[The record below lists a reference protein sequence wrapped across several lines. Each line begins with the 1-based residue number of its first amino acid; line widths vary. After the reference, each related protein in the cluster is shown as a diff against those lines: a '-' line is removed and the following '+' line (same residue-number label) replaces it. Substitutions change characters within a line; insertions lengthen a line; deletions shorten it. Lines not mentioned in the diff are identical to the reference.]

1 MFDLSIK
8 NKVLFFI
15 IALFGVS
22 FVGFLSVLTNFQN
35 NKMQEIQTER
45 LSRVGESFK
54 KNIELHLKTYYSNL
68 MTDFLS
74 KEMTKEVAFENREE
88 LLKITQEKYFQMI
101 KEDGNILQVHFHKKD
116 GKTLLRLHDIDLY
129 DDEIAKIRVM
139 PQIIHQ
145 EQHAISGF
153 ELGKN
158 GIGYR
163 IFQPIFYENRYAG
176 ALEFGVS
183 PHKIVNLVTYF
194 NKVDGVL
201 IFNDSSKNDASVQ
214 FQKISNEELKRF
226 LDNNPSAIKT
236 QKIDTDDGKYYAI
249 SSFDVLD
256 YSSKAIGK
264 FLFFD
269 DMTLQYKE
277 YRKYLIMFFV
287 NFTVFFIFIIVVTNV
302 GFLKMT
308 KKLDESNKKLQESN
322 DELET
327 ILFTTKDGIAILDLQ
342 TNFLFFNDSY
352 LKMTGFSKEELL
364 TKSCA
369 GLSMSEDLPKA
380 LKAIEEVMQKGF
392 IENFEK
398 TCIVKDGKRVN
409 TNMAISLMPDQKR
422 LLISVKNIT
431 EAKRKEKLLQEYVA
445 LINSNII
452 TSSSDTQGDITYVSE
467 KFCEISG
474 YSKEELIGQNH
485 RMIRHPDMPDSLY
498 KEIWETITQHKLW
511 SGEIKNLKKDGGY
524 YWVKA
529 SIYASFDFDGNHI
542 GYTAIRQDITDKKTV
557 EEISITDGLTHIF
570 NRRHFNETFPKVINS
585 AKRNNELVCF
595 LMMDIDHF
603 KKYNDNYG
611 HQAGDDV
618 LINFAAC
625 LKQTLK
631 RSDDIAFRLGGEEF
645 GIVYKA
651 EDKHKAFAFANTV
664 RCAIENLKIPHA
676 FSSASS
682 YVTASMGLV
691 CRNADTINNMDE
703 VYKEADVLLYEAK
716 ESGRNKVAVNS

>member
-1 MFDLSIK
+1 
-8 NKVLFFI
+8 
-15 IALFGVS
+15 
-22 FVGFLSVLTNFQN
+22 
-35 NKMQEIQTER
+35 
-45 LSRVGESFK
+45 
-54 KNIELHLKTYYSNL
+54 
-68 MTDFLS
+68 
-74 KEMTKEVAFENREE
+74 
-88 LLKITQEKYFQMI
+88 
-101 KEDGNILQVHFHKKD
+101 
-116 GKTLLRLHDIDLY
+116 
-129 DDEIAKIRVM
+129 
-139 PQIIHQ
+139 
-145 EQHAISGF
+145 
-153 ELGKN
+153 
-158 GIGYR
+158 
-163 IFQPIFYENRYAG
+163 
-176 ALEFGVS
+176 
-183 PHKIVNLVTYF
+183 
-194 NKVDGVL
+194 
-201 IFNDSSKNDASVQ
+201 
-214 FQKISNEELKRF
+214 
-226 LDNNPSAIKT
+226 
-236 QKIDTDDGKYYAI
+236 
-249 SSFDVLD
+249 
-256 YSSKAIGK
+256 
-264 FLFFD
+264 
-269 DMTLQYKE
+269 
-277 YRKYLIMFFV
+277 MFFV

-342 TNFLFFNDSY
+342 THFLFFNDSY

-398 TCIVKDGKRVN
+398 TCIVKDSKRVN

-452 TSSSDTQGDITYVSE
+452 TSSTDTQGDITYVSE

-557 EEISITDGLTHIF
+557 EEISITDGLTNIF
-570 NRRHFNETFPKVINS
+570 NRRHFNEIFPKVING
-585 AKRNNELVCF
+585 AKRNDEFVCF
-595 LMMDIDHF
+595 LLMDIDHF
-603 KKYNDNYG
+603 KQYNDNYG

-618 LINFAAC
+618 LIKFAAC
-625 LKQTLK
+625 LKKNLK
-631 RSDDIAFRLGGEEF
+631 RSDDVAFRLGGEEF

-651 EDKHKAFAFANTV
+651 EDKHKAFTFANTM

>member
-1 MFDLSIK
+1 M
-8 NKVLFFI
+8 
-15 IALFGVS
+15 
-22 FVGFLSVLTNFQN
+22 
-35 NKMQEIQTER
+35 
-45 LSRVGESFK
+45 
-54 KNIELHLKTYYSNL
+54 
-68 MTDFLS
+68 
-74 KEMTKEVAFENREE
+74 
-88 LLKITQEKYFQMI
+88 
-101 KEDGNILQVHFHKKD
+101 
-116 GKTLLRLHDIDLY
+116 
-129 DDEIAKIRVM
+129 
-139 PQIIHQ
+139 
-145 EQHAISGF
+145 
-153 ELGKN
+153 
-158 GIGYR
+158 
-163 IFQPIFYENRYAG
+163 
-176 ALEFGVS
+176 
-183 PHKIVNLVTYF
+183 NLVTYF
-194 NKVDGVL
+194 NKLDGVL

-214 FQKISNEELKRF
+214 FQKIANEELKRF
-226 LDNNPSAIKT
+226 LDNNPNAIKT
-236 QKIDTDDGKYYAI
+236 QKIDTDDGKHYAI

-342 TNFLFFNDSY
+342 THFLFFNDSY

-398 TCIVKDGKRVN
+398 TCIVKDSKRVN

-452 TSSSDTQGDITYVSE
+452 TSSTDTQGDITYVSE

-498 KEIWETITQHKLW
+498 KEIWETIIQHKPW

-557 EEISITDGLTHIF
+557 EEISITDGLTNIF
-570 NRRHFNETFPKVINS
+570 NRRHFNEIFPKVING
-585 AKRNNELVCF
+585 AKRNDEFVCF
-595 LMMDIDHF
+595 LLMDIDHF
-603 KKYNDNYG
+603 KQYNDNYG

-618 LINFAAC
+618 LIKFAAC
-625 LKQTLK
+625 LKKNLK
-631 RSDDIAFRLGGEEF
+631 RSDDVAFRLGGEEF
-645 GIVYKA
+645 GIIYKA
-651 EDKHKAFAFANTV
+651 EDKHKALTFANTV
-664 RCAIENLKIPHA
+664 RCAIGNLKIPHA
-676 FSSASS
+676 YSSASS
-682 YVTASMGLV
+682 YITASMGLV
-691 CRNADTINNMDE
+691 CKNADKINDMDE
-703 VYKEADVLLYEAK
+703 VYKEADDLLYEAK
-716 ESGRNKVAVNS
+716 DSGRNKVAVNS